1 MNIPKDLLY
10 TKTHEW
16 VKKNEDGT
24 VYVGLTDFAQSEM
37 GDLVF
42 VNLPSEGDSVTA
54 EESFTDVES
63 VKAVSEV
70 NSPVTG
76 TVVAVNDEVA
86 EDPVKINET
95 PYEAWLI
102 QVGDIEDTAELMNAD
117 EYEAFCQQ

>member
-1 MNIPKDLLY
+1 MIIPNDLLY

-24 VYVGLTDFAQSEM
+24 VTVGLTDYAQAEM

-42 VNLPSEGDSVTA
+42 VELPAEGDAVTM
-54 EESFTDVES
+54 EEGLANVES

-76 TVVAVNDEVA
+76 VVTLVN
-86 EDPVKINET
+86 EDLDSEPAKINET
-95 PYEAWLI
+95 PYEAWI
-102 QVGDIEDTAELMNAD
+102 VQIGEIEDTIELMTAE
-117 EYEAFCQQ
+117 EYEVFCNE

>member
-1 MNIPKDLLY
+1 MIIPNDLLY

-24 VYVGLTDFAQSEM
+24 VTVGLTDYAQAEM

-42 VNLPSEGDSVTA
+42 VELPAEGDAVTM
-54 EESFTDVES
+54 EEGFANVES

-76 TVVAVNDEVA
+76 VVTLVN
-86 EDPVKINET
+86 EDLDSEPAKINET
-95 PYEAWLI
+95 PYEAWI
-102 QVGDIEDTAELMNAD
+102 VQIGEIEDTVELMTAD
-117 EYEAFCQQ
+117 EYEVFCNE

>member
-1 MNIPKDLLY
+1 MIIPNDLLY

-24 VYVGLTDFAQSEM
+24 VTVGLTDFAQAEM

-42 VNLPSEGDSVTA
+42 VELPAEGDAVTA
-54 EESFTDVES
+54 EESFANVES

-76 TVVAVNDEVA
+76 VVTLVN
-86 EDPVKINET
+86 EDLDSEPAKINET
-95 PYEAWLI
+95 PYEAWI
-102 QVGDIEDTAELMNAD
+102 VQIGEIEDTVELMTAE
-117 EYEAFCQQ
+117 EYEAFCNE